1 MFSEPMPATD
11 PTLAMSRVCHS
22 WQPSS
27 SSTWRQPMPSSVWP
41 TSLTVLRIW
50 LSFESITPWWDLI
63 LTHSIS
69 SFTTSCQSSVPTLN
83 SCSFPQSTTSLSGEC
98 FCQWTA
104 AVMKN
109 CLFCIFDRIF
119 TIYTRTLPLDI
130 ACRVWDMFCRD
141 GDSFLFRTAL
151 GTCVECI
158 AWKYTLF
165 PFYMW
170 PHTYTCTHTHT
181 HTHTHTRHFETLSV
195 TTTAVLCHWRCR
207 AVLRK
212 AACWYL
218 LRGSLW
224 LYRGHSLNSKAIWPG
239 GTKHYEWS
247 KQMKCCA
254 LSFTIVCCVCV
265 AFVPTIFKPL
275 SIKFGYISAIIY
287 STIYSAVN

>member
-1 MFSEPMPATD
+1 M
-11 PTLAMSRVCHS
+11 
-22 WQPSS
+22 
-27 SSTWRQPMPSSVWP
+27 
-41 TSLTVLRIW
+41 
-50 LSFESITPWWDLI
+50 
-63 LTHSIS
+63 THSIS

-165 PFYMW
+165 PFYMC

-181 HTHTHTRHFETLSV
+181 HTHTPGI
-195 TTTAVLCHWRCR
+195 
-207 AVLRK
+207 LRL
-212 AACWYL
+212 YQSQL
-218 LRGSLW
+218 LQFC
-224 LYRGHSLNSKAIWPG
+224 AIEDAGQFLGKLPADISS
-239 GTKHYEWS
+239 E
-247 KQMKCCA
+247 A
-254 LSFTIVCCVCV
+254 LFGCIEATHLTPKRFDQVVQ
-265 AFVPTIFKPL
+265 
-275 SIKFGYISAIIY
+275 SIMNGPSR
-287 STIYSAVN
+287 